1 MPVPRAPGFQLHVS
15 VIEYY
20 KGQHPNPVELQR
32 TFRVSSALVKVWG
45 ERVDRL
51 NKASSVTRPG
61 PCSVSTPEPSPFLE
75 HAQPIAAVSPP
86 LPLYLKNSILSH
98 KKEQIVHKL
107 YTLENTTVL
116 QLK

>member
-51 NKASSVTRPG
+51 GKASSVTRPG
-61 PCSVSTPEPSPFLE
+61 PLQC
-75 HAQPIAAVSPP
+75 APP
-86 LPLYLKNSILSH
+86 PACPGACPAHRSCTATTSCLPKNPVLSR

-107 YTLENTTVL
+107 DTFENTTVL